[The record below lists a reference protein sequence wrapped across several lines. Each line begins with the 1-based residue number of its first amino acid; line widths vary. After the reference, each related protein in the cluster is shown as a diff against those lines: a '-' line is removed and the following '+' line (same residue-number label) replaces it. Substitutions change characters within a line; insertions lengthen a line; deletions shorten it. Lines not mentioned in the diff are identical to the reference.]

1 MSHLGDNHDCLWIH
15 LHYCLHDVPIHEAN
29 LQPNL
34 RDPCD
39 LRLAWQRL
47 TFMKPQNTQRKESFK
62 FLPPVGQGHHG
73 GSNEDVVVLDVVSA
87 N

>member
-1 MSHLGDNHDCLWIH
+1 MGGKS
-15 LHYCLHDVPIHEAN
+15 Y
-29 LQPNL
+29 
-34 RDPCD
+34 D